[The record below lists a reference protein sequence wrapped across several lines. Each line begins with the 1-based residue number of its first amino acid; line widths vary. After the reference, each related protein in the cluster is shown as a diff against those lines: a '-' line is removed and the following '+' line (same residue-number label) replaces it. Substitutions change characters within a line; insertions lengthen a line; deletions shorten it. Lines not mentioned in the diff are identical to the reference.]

1 MVPVNTGCEPSYVLN
16 IAQFEAVERP
26 IGFAMLNAILAIQL
40 DLQRTV
46 KLRPEECMVFL
57 VIVAATVQRFMR
69 APSAREALLTRQQ
82 LPPEYR
88 GHISRRRIAE
98 ALDLPVETV
107 RRHVDRLL
115 ARQLVVERGRGQIST
130 PGGTLARFS
139 ENGTTLSVARQFLG
153 VVRTM
158 DRLGALSRTRTMP

>member
-1 MVPVNTGCEPSYVLN
+1 MVPVNTGCEPSYALN
-16 IAQFEAVERP
+16 IQQFEAVERP
-26 IGFAMLNAILAIQL
+26 IAFAMVNAILAIQI
-40 DLQRTV
+40 DLQKAM
-46 KLRPEECMVFL
+46 KLRPEECIVFL

-69 APSAREALLTRQQ
+69 APTDGEELLTRQQ

-98 ALDLPVETV
+98 ALDLPFETV

-115 ARQLVVERGRGQIST
+115 ARQLVVEKRRGQVST

-139 ENGTTLSVARQFLG
+139 AHGTTLSVARQFLG

-158 DRLGALSRTRTMP
+158 DRLGAVSRPRTAP